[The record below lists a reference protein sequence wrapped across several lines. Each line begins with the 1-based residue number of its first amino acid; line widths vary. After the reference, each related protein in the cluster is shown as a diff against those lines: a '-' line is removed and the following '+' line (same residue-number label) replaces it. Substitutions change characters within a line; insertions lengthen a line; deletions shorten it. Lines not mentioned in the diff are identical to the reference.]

1 MCLDATNPRNVAGGL
16 KATINNPKTSQS
28 AKESAEE
35 RLSGMQNE
43 LGAQDAA
50 DSGTKNTG
58 NVLGQLQSG
67 YEPRPSLTDLL
78 SQEDTRPLSTVCP
91 PFLNLGSRLLT
102 THDRSQGVARCQGTC
117 SGCS

>member
-1 MCLDATNPRNVAGGL
+1 MCLDASNPRNVAGGL

-58 NVLGQLQSG
+58 NALGQLQ
-67 YEPRPSLTDLL
+67 
-78 SQEDTRPLSTVCP
+78 V
-91 PFLNLGSRLLT
+91 
-102 THDRSQGVARCQGTC
+102 
-117 SGCS
+117 

>member
-1 MCLDATNPRNVAGGL
+1 MSDNANPRNIAGGL

-50 DSGTKNTG
+50 DSGSKNPG
-58 NVLGQLQSG
+58 NVLGG
-67 YEPRPSLTDLL
+67 YKATISNPKA
-78 SQEDTRPLSTVCP
+78 
-91 PFLNLGSRLLT
+91 
-102 THDRSQGVARCQGTC
+102 SQGAKQHARNALEDYKEQGDLNDPDFVPEN
-117 SGCS
+117 

>member
-1 MCLDATNPRNVAGGL
+1 L

-35 RLSGMQNE
+35 RLGGMQNE

-58 NVLGQLQSG
+58 NVLGQ
-67 YEPRPSLTDLL
+67 
-78 SQEDTRPLSTVCP
+78 SQC
-91 PFLNLGSRLLT
+91 
-102 THDRSQGVARCQGTC
+102 
-117 SGCS
+117 